1 MTTKIPSV
9 LTMISELIAIPS
21 VSCVNRAQ
29 DQSNQ
34 AVIERLAN
42 WCNDLGFNTEI
53 LPVENHPGKF
63 NLVAT
68 LGSGDGGLVLAG
80 HTDTVPYD
88 AGRWQNDPFRL
99 IEADNRLY
107 GLGTADMKAFFALA
121 LTAAAPFSPLLSKA
135 PFSSSLSKGN
145 KGEFLRQPLIILA
158 TADEESTMSGAR
170 ALVAA
175 GYPKARY
182 AVIGEPTGLRPVRMH
197 KGIFMEAIR
206 LRGQSGHSSDPS
218 LGNNALEGIYQ
229 VIGELLKWRKQLQ
242 ATHVNPLFHIP
253 VPTMN
258 LGHLHGGDNPNRICA
273 DCELQL
279 DLRPL
284 PGMDLEELRAVLR
297 QRVQQVLEGSG
308 LKIEFVPLSEGTEAM
323 ETSAQTE
330 IVQVAERLTK
340 HTAAAV
346 AFGTEAPYLKALGM
360 DTIVLGP
367 GDIAQAHQPDEF
379 IALNR
384 LQPMIDILTQLIRH
398 FCLGNNG

>member
-1 MTTKIPSV
+1 MTAKIPSV

-21 VSCVNRAQ
+21 VSCVNQAQ

-42 WCNDLGFNTEI
+42 WCNDLGFNTDI
-53 LPVENHPGKF
+53 LPVPNHPGKF

-99 IEADNRLY
+99 TEADNRLY

-135 PFSSSLSKGN
+135 PFPSPLSKGN

-175 GYPKARY
+175 GHPKARY

-284 PGMDLEELRAVLR
+284 PGMDMEELRAVLR

-308 LKIEFVPLSEGTEAM
+308 LEIEFVPLSEGTPAM

-340 HTAAAV
+340 HTASAV
-346 AFGTEAPYLKALGM
+346 AFGTEAPYLTALGM

-384 LQPMIDILTQLIRH
+384 LQPMIDVLTQLIRH
-398 FCLGNNG
+398 FCLG

>member
-1 MTTKIPSV
+1 MTAKIPSV

-21 VSCVNRAQ
+21 VSCVNQAQ

-53 LPVENHPGKF
+53 LPVPNHPGKF

-99 IEADNRLY
+99 TEADNRLY

-121 LTAAAPFSPLLSKA
+121 LTAAAPFSPLLSK
-135 PFSSSLSKGN
+135 G
-145 KGEFLRQPLIILA
+145 GEFLRQPLIILA

-175 GYPKARY
+175 GHPKARY

-242 ATHVNPLFHIP
+242 ATHVNPLFHVP

-284 PGMDLEELRAVLR
+284 PGMDMEELRAVLR

-308 LKIEFVPLSEGTEAM
+308 LEIEFVPLSEGTPAM

-340 HTAAAV
+340 HTASAV
-346 AFGTEAPYLKALGM
+346 AFGTEAPYLTALGM

-384 LQPMIDILTQLIRH
+384 LQPMIDVLTQLIRH
-398 FCLGNNG
+398 FCLG

>member
-1 MTTKIPSV
+1 
-9 LTMISELIAIPS
+9 
-21 VSCVNRAQ
+21 
-29 DQSNQ
+29 
-34 AVIERLAN
+34 
-42 WCNDLGFNTEI
+42 
-53 LPVENHPGKF
+53 
-63 NLVAT
+63 
-68 LGSGDGGLVLAG
+68 
-80 HTDTVPYD
+80 
-88 AGRWQNDPFRL
+88 
-99 IEADNRLY
+99 
-107 GLGTADMKAFFALA
+107 
-121 LTAAAPFSPLLSKA
+121 
-135 PFSSSLSKGN
+135 
-145 KGEFLRQPLIILA
+145 
-158 TADEESTMSGAR
+158 
-170 ALVAA
+170 VAA
-175 GYPKARY
+175 GHPKARY

-284 PGMDLEELRAVLR
+284 PGMDMEELRAVLR

-308 LKIEFVPLSEGTEAM
+308 LEIEFVPLSEGTPAM

-340 HTAAAV
+340 HTASAV
-346 AFGTEAPYLKALGM
+346 AFGTEAPYLTALGM

-384 LQPMIDILTQLIRH
+384 LQPMIDVLTQLIRH
-398 FCLGNNG
+398 FCLG